1 MPVRFLSISNPCRDC
16 RVNPLSLP
24 AHCLHRYIT
33 SHAPRHDKR
42 RGRGAFRLGH
52 DDKEAKRRDP
62 LSRLFQ
68 RCQQGHVDKKDINLQ
83 LNDGKLTISI
93 IRDETNEIQEKNY
106 IHKERRYN
114 SMSRSIYLEDSK
126 PDAIKAKLENGVL
139 KIIVP
144 KEEKPNNSITIEVE

>member
-1 MPVRFLSISNPCRDC
+1 MAGLVPFNRKNKEISTNTGIGDFYNLLDDFFSNDWPFRRTLTYDTFKVDVEDNGKEYLIEAEMP
-16 RVNPLSLP
+16 
-24 AHCLHRYIT
+24 
-33 SHAPRHDKR
+33 
-42 RGRGAFRLGH
+42 G
-52 DDKEAKRRDP
+52 
-62 LSRLFQ
+62 
-68 RCQQGHVDKKDINLQ
+68 VDKKDINVE

-93 IRDETNEIQEKNY
+93 TRDESSETKKRNF

-144 KEEKPNNSITIEVE
+144 KVEKPNNSITINFE

>member
-1 MPVRFLSISNPCRDC
+1 MAGLVPFNRKNKELSTNTGSGDLYNLLDDFFSNDWPFRRTLSYDTFKVDVEDNGKEYLIEAEMP
-16 RVNPLSLP
+16 
-24 AHCLHRYIT
+24 
-33 SHAPRHDKR
+33 
-42 RGRGAFRLGH
+42 G
-52 DDKEAKRRDP
+52 
-62 LSRLFQ
+62 
-68 RCQQGHVDKKDINLQ
+68 VDKKDINLQ

-93 IRDETNEIQEKNY
+93 TRDEINETQEKNY

-126 PDAIKAKLENGVL
+126 PDAIKAKLENGIL